1 MRIKLLQKLG
11 GYGVVWGLIAVTLL
25 WGGCNCAPNY
35 ERESREKL
43 TGFFSEELPLK
54 DFSMNSPW
62 KKTFKPDNI
71 KKRAPV
77 DIQSVELLEV
87 RLPGSPG
94 GLEAAFRVTLKA
106 AEPFQLKNVKFV
118 EGRYI
123 AAGTMKF
130 IETTRGIVIQD
141 VDFAL
146 VNQDGNMIGANYLPW
161 KIQ

>member
-1 MRIKLLQKLG
+1 MRIKWMEKIGGRGVAFALMAVALLL
-11 GYGVVWGLIAVTLL
+11 
-25 WGGCNCAPNY
+25 GGCNCAPNY
-35 ERESREKL
+35 EREARKKL
-43 TGFFSEELPLK
+43 TGFFSEELPLAE
-54 DFSMNSPW
+54 FSMNSPW

-94 GLEAAFRVTLKA
+94 GLEAAFRITLKA
-106 AEPFQLKNVKFV
+106 TEPFQLKNVKFV
-118 EGRYI
+118 EGRYV

-146 VNQDGNMIGANYLPW
+146 VNQDGNMVGANYLPW